1 MRIKQRAAGTG
12 LGPRLEFGCLSSV
25 RTGSVPSRR
34 RLTRLA
40 AGLFFLPA
48 LMFLAAVSLSG
59 CAAEP
64 DAPPVQTVQLV
75 PGVPPLVAT
84 CSNGAVVPNPG
95 DNPGLVGDC
104 VALLE
109 AWNTLGGE
117 GRLGWYPRVPINEW
131 MGVTVEGKPKRVRR
145 LEIFGIRLIGRIPG
159 SLGKL
164 TALEHLDLSIN
175 ELHREIPAELGG
187 LTNLESL
194 DLQVNNLTGE
204 VPASFG
210 RLQKL
215 GKLYLAGNELTG
227 CIPQS
232 LQNIPFNDLDQLPLK
247 VCGNLP
253 AGQAAGSPTPQP
265 ASVTACSNGTAVP
278 EPYYAPQLIIDCSI
292 LLEVRDT
299 LAGSGDLDW
308 DPGRPITRWEGVVV
322 DRRNGRLHVLELP
335 QRRLAGQIPPE
346 LGQLVNLEMLTLQK
360 NELTGEVPGELG
372 QLENLLGLFLSDNPL
387 TGSIPSEL
395 GGLSRLRYL
404 DLSATG
410 VTGEIPPEL
419 GDMSSLG
426 ILDLRDNQ
434 LAGMV
439 PPELS
444 RLSNLGILDLSGNL
458 LSGTIPPQLGDMAAL
473 SGLNL
478 SGNQL
483 TGTIPAEVGQL
494 PNLRRLHLQGNKLH
508 GEIPPELGEIKVL
521 RQLVLQNN
529 ELTGEIP
536 AGLKRARRLE
546 TLDLSGNGLSG
557 EIPDWLTG
565 LSGLT
570 LLHLEGNGF
579 TGCVPANLFEIFDN
593 DLDRLDLSPC

>member
-1 MRIKQRAAGTG
+1 MRNKQRAAGTG
-12 LGPRLEFGCLSSV
+12 LGAWPEFGSLSSV
-25 RTGSVPSRR
+25 RTGSGPSRC
-34 RLTRLA
+34 RLPRQA
-40 AGLFFLPA
+40 AGLCFLPA

-64 DAPPVQTVQLV
+64 DAPPVPTVQPG

-84 CSNGAVVPNPG
+84 CSNGVVVPNPG

-109 AWNTLGGE
+109 AWTTLGGE

-145 LEIFGIRLIGRIPG
+145 LEIFGFRLIGRIPG

-164 TALEHLDLSIN
+164 TALERLDLSVN

-194 DLQVNNLTGE
+194 DLQVNHLTGE

-215 GKLYLAGNELTG
+215 EKLHLGGNELTG

-247 VCGNLP
+247 VCGDLP
-253 AGQAAGSPTPQP
+253 AGPAASSPTPQP

-308 DPGRPITRWEGVVV
+308 DPGRPVTQWEGVVV

-346 LGQLVNLEMLTLQK
+346 LG
-360 NELTGEVPGELG
+360 
-372 QLENLLGLFLSDNPL
+372 
-387 TGSIPSEL
+387 
-395 GGLSRLRYL
+395 
-404 DLSATG
+404 
-410 VTGEIPPEL
+410 
-419 GDMSSLG
+419 
-426 ILDLRDNQ
+426 
-434 LAGMV
+434 
-439 PPELS
+439 
-444 RLSNLGILDLSGNL
+444 
-458 LSGTIPPQLGDMAAL
+458 
-473 SGLNL
+473 
-478 SGNQL
+478 
-483 TGTIPAEVGQL
+483 
-494 PNLRRLHLQGNKLH
+494 
-508 GEIPPELGEIKVL
+508 EIKVL

-536 AGLKRARRLE
+536 EGLKSARGLE
-546 TLDLSGNGLSG
+546 RLDLSGNGLSG

-570 LLHLEGNGF
+570 ELHLDGNGF
-579 TGCVPANLFEIFDN
+579 TGCVPADLFEIFDN